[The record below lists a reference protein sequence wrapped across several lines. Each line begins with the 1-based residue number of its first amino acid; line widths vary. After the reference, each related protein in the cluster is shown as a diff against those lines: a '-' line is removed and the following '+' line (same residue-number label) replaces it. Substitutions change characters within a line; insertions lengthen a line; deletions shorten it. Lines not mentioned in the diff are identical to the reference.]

1 MIWKKDPTLKIGDLV
16 YHVMYGEEWLGV
28 VLTFA
33 DEPDAL
39 TGNSRAKVHMVPG
52 TEYEKF
58 FQKSW
63 TRTDQTTQ
71 GWVSSKWLVKLMQ
84 DA

>member
-1 MIWKKDPTLKIGDLV
+1 M
-16 YHVMYGEEWLGV
+16 
-28 VLTFA
+28 LTFA

-58 FQKSW
+58 SKKVGQELIRQRKVGFQ
-63 TRTDQTTQ
+63 
-71 GWVSSKWLVKLMQ
+71 
-84 DA
+84 

>member
-1 MIWKKDPTLKIGDLV
+1 
-16 YHVMYGEEWLGV
+16 
-28 VLTFA
+28 
-33 DEPDAL
+33 
-39 TGNSRAKVHMVPG
+39 MVPG

-63 TRTDQTTQ
+63 TRTDKTAQ